1 MVSMDITLFLQ
12 IVNAFVLM
20 FLLNGII
27 YKPVLKI
34 LKERKEK
41 LQGMRND
48 VTKYEDNAS
57 RRQEEVDKKM
67 HKASTQAKA
76 ALDNARAG
84 AKAAGEE
91 KLAAIKA
98 EADAEK
104 DTQLAG
110 VKAEFDSARKE
121 LEAGLDGF
129 ATAMAGK
136 ILGRSL

>member
-34 LKERKEK
+34 LKERATK
-41 LQGMRND
+41 LQGMRDD
-48 VTKYEDNAS
+48 VTKYEDNAR

-76 ALDNARAG
+76 ALDSARAG

-91 KLAAIKA
+91 KLASIKA

-104 DTQLAG
+104 DKQLAE
-110 VKAEFDSARKE
+110 VKSQFDAARKE
-121 LEAGLDGF
+121 LEAGLEGF

>member
-20 FLLNGII
+20 YFLNGII

-41 LQGMRND
+41 LQGMRDD
-48 VTKYEDNAS
+48 VVKYEDNAR

-76 ALDNARAG
+76 ALDSARGG

-91 KLAAIKA
+91 KIAAIKA
-98 EADAEK
+98 EADADK
-104 DTQLAG
+104 DKQLAD
-110 VKAEFDSARKE
+110 VKSQVEAAKKE
-121 LEAGLDGF
+121 LEAGIEGF
-129 ATAMAGK
+129 ANAMAGK

>member
-34 LKERKEK
+34 LKERKVK
-41 LQGMRND
+41 LQGMRDD
-48 VTKYEDNAS
+48 VTKYEDNAR

-104 DTQLAG
+104 DKQLAT
-110 VKAEFDSARKE
+110 VKSQFDTARKE
-121 LEAGLDGF
+121 LEAGLEGF

>member
-12 IVNAFVLM
+12 IANAFVLM

-34 LKERKEK
+34 LKERKVK
-41 LQGMRND
+41 LQGMRDD
-48 VTKYEDNAS
+48 VTKYEDNAR

-67 HKASTQAKA
+67 HMASTQAKA

-104 DTQLAG
+104 DKQLAG
-110 VKAEFDSARKE
+110 VKTQFDTARKE
-121 LEAGLDGF
+121 LEAGLEGF

>member
-34 LKERKEK
+34 LKERAAK

-48 VTKYEDNAS
+48 VTTYEDNAR

-67 HKASTQAKA
+67 HKASGQAKA
-76 ALDNARAG
+76 ALDSARAG

-98 EADAEK
+98 EAEAEK
-104 DTQLAG
+104 DKQLAG
-110 VKAEFDSARKE
+110 VKTQVEAARKE

-129 ATAMAGK
+129 ASAMAGK

>member
-1 MVSMDITLFLQ
+1 MASTDSTLFLQ

-34 LKERKEK
+34 LKERKVK
-41 LQGMRND
+41 LQGMHDD
-48 VTKYEDNAS
+48 VTKFEDNAR
-57 RRQEEVDKKM
+57 RRQEEVDNKM
-67 HKASTQAKA
+67 HKASSQAKA
-76 ALDNARAG
+76 AIDNARAG

-98 EADAEK
+98 EADTDK
-104 DTQLAG
+104 DKQLVDIKSQVEA
-110 VKAEFDSARKE
+110 ARKD
-121 LEAGLDGF
+121 LEAGIEGF
-129 ATAMAGK
+129 ASAMAGK

>member
-20 FLLNGII
+20 FLLNGVI

-34 LKERKEK
+34 LEERKVK

-67 HKASTQAKA
+67 HKASSQAKA
-76 ALDNARAG
+76 AIDTARAG

-91 KLAAIKA
+91 KLAAIKS
-98 EADAEK
+98 EADADK
-104 DTQLAG
+104 DKQLVGIKSQVEA
-110 VKAEFDSARKE
+110 ARKE
-121 LEAGLDGF
+121 LEAGIEGF
-129 ATAMAGK
+129 ASAMAGK

>member
-20 FLLNGII
+20 FLLNGVI

-34 LKERKEK
+34 LKERATK

-48 VTKYEDNAS
+48 VTKYEDNAR

-67 HKASTQAKA
+67 HKASTQAKG
-76 ALDNARAG
+76 ALDSARAG

-104 DTQLAG
+104 SKQLAE
-110 VKAEFDSARKE
+110 VKTQFDTAQKE
-121 LEAGLDGF
+121 LEAGLTGF

>member
-27 YKPVLKI
+27 YKPVLKV
-34 LKERKEK
+34 LKERSIK
-41 LQGMRND
+41 LQGMRDD
-48 VTKYEDNAS
+48 VTKYEDNAR

-67 HKASTQAKA
+67 HKASSQAKSA
-76 ALDNARAG
+76 IDTARAG

-98 EADAEK
+98 EADADK
-104 DTQLAG
+104 DKQLVEIKSQVEA
-110 VKAEFDSARKE
+110 ARKE
-121 LEAGLDGF
+121 LAAGLDGF
-129 ATAMAGK
+129 SSAMAGK

>member
-20 FLLNGII
+20 FLLNGVI
-27 YKPVLKI
+27 YKPVLKV
-34 LKERKEK
+34 LKERSAK

-48 VTKYEDNAS
+48 VTKYEDNAR
-57 RRQEEVDKKM
+57 RRQEEVDRKM

-76 ALDNARAG
+76 ALDTARAG

-98 EADAEK
+98 EADTEK
-104 DTQLAG
+104 DTQLAV
-110 VKAEFDSARKE
+110 VKSQVEAARKE

-129 ATAMAGK
+129 ASAMAGK

>member
-20 FLLNGII
+20 FLLNGVI

-34 LKERKEK
+34 LKERATK
-41 LQGMRND
+41 LQGMRDD
-48 VTKYEDNAS
+48 VTKYEDNAR

-67 HKASTQAKA
+67 HKASSQAKA
-76 ALDNARAG
+76 AIDTARAG
-84 AKAAGEE
+84 AKTAGED

-98 EADAEK
+98 EADADK
-104 DTQLAG
+104 DKQLAE
-110 VKAEFDSARKE
+110 VKSQVVAARKE

>member
-1 MVSMDITLFLQ
+1 MVTMDITLLFQ

-27 YKPVLKI
+27 YKPILNI
-34 LKERKEK
+34 LKERASK
-41 LQGMRND
+41 LQAMRDD
-48 VTKYEDNAS
+48 VTKYEDNAR

-67 HKASTQAKA
+67 AKASGQAKA
-76 ALDNARAG
+76 ALDTARAG

-91 KLAAIKA
+91 KLTAIKA
-98 EADAEK
+98 EADTEK
-104 DTQLAG
+104 EKQLAD
-110 VKAEFDSARKE
+110 VKTQVQAARKE

-129 ATAMAGK
+129 ALAMAGK

>member
-20 FLLNGII
+20 FLLNGVI
-27 YKPVLKI
+27 YKPVLKV
-34 LKERKEK
+34 LKERSAK

-48 VTKYEDNAS
+48 VVKYEDNAR
-57 RRQEEVDKKM
+57 RRQEEVDRKM

-76 ALDNARAG
+76 ALDTARAG

-98 EADAEK
+98 EADTEK
-104 DTQLAG
+104 DTQLAV
-110 VKAEFDSARKE
+110 VKSQVEAARKE

-129 ATAMAGK
+129 ASAMAGK

>member
-12 IVNAFVLM
+12 VVNAFVLM

-34 LKERKEK
+34 IKERKAK
-41 LQGMRND
+41 LQGMEND
-48 VTKYEDNAS
+48 VTTFEDNAR

-67 HKASTQAKA
+67 HNASLQAKA
-76 ALDNARAG
+76 AIDTARSG

-91 KLAAIKA
+91 KLTTIKA
-98 EADAEK
+98 EADTEK
-104 DTQLAG
+104 DKQLAD
-110 VKAEFDSARKE
+110 VKSQVAVAHTE
-121 LEAGLDGF
+121 LQAGIEGF

>member
-12 IVNAFVLM
+12 IGNAFILM

-27 YKPVLKI
+27 YKPILKI

-41 LQGMRND
+41 LQGMRDD
-48 VTKYEDNAS
+48 VVKYEDNAS

-67 HKASTQAKA
+67 HKASLQAKSA
-76 ALDNARAG
+76 IDNARAG

-98 EADAEK
+98 EADADK
-104 DTQLAG
+104 DKQLAD
-110 VKAEFDSARKE
+110 VKSQVAAAKKD
-121 LEAGLDGF
+121 LEAGIEGF
-129 ATAMAGK
+129 ANAMAGK

>member
-12 IVNAFVLM
+12 IANAFVLM

-34 LKERKEK
+34 LKERKVK
-41 LQGMRND
+41 LQGMRDD
-48 VTKYEDNAS
+48 VTKYEDNAR

-98 EADAEK
+98 DADAEK
-104 DTQLAG
+104 DKQLTA
-110 VKAEFDSARKE
+110 VKSQFDAARKE
-121 LEAGLDGF
+121 LEAELEGF

>member
-1 MVSMDITLFLQ
+1 MDITLFLQ

-34 LKERKEK
+34 LKERATK
-41 LQGMRND
+41 LQGMRDD
-48 VTKYEDNAS
+48 VTKYEDNAR

-76 ALDNARAG
+76 ALDSARAS

-104 DTQLAG
+104 DKQLAE
-110 VKAEFDSARKE
+110 VKSQFDAARKE
-121 LEAGLDGF
+121 LEAGLEGF

>member
-20 FLLNGII
+20 YLLNGII

-34 LKERKEK
+34 LKERATK
-41 LQGMRND
+41 LQGMRDD
-48 VTKYEDNAS
+48 VTKYEDNAR
-57 RRQEEVDKKM
+57 RRQEEVDKKI
-67 HKASTQAKA
+67 HTASTQAKA
-76 ALDNARAG
+76 ALDTARAG

-91 KLAAIKA
+91 KLAAIKS
-98 EADAEK
+98 EADSDKEK
-104 DTQLAG
+104 QLDI
-110 VKAEFDSARKE
+110 VKAQFSAARSE

>member
-12 IVNAFVLM
+12 VVNAFILM

-34 LKERKEK
+34 IKERKAK
-41 LQGMRND
+41 LQGMQND
-48 VTKYEDNAS
+48 VTSFEDNAR

-67 HKASTQAKA
+67 HNASLQAKA
-76 ALDNARAG
+76 AIDNARAG

-98 EADAEK
+98 EADTEK
-104 DTQLAG
+104 EKQLAD
-110 VKAEFDSARKE
+110 VKSQVTVAHTE
-121 LEAGLDGF
+121 LQAGIEGF

>member
-12 IVNAFVLM
+12 VVNALVLM
-20 FLLNGII
+20 YLLNGVI

-34 LKERKEK
+34 LAERKVK
-41 LQGMRND
+41 LQGMRDD
-48 VTKYEDNAS
+48 VTKYEDNAR

-76 ALDNARAG
+76 AIDNARTG

-98 EADAEK
+98 EADADK
-104 DTQLAG
+104 DKQLAG
-110 VKAEFDSARKE
+110 IKSQVEGARKE
-121 LEAGLDGF
+121 LEAGLEGF
-129 ATAMAGK
+129 ASAMAGK

>member
-1 MVSMDITLFLQ
+1 MVSMDITLLLQ

-34 LKERKEK
+34 LKERKVK
-41 LQGMRND
+41 LQGMRDD
-48 VTKYEDNAS
+48 VTKYEDNAR

-67 HKASTQAKA
+67 HTASTQAKA
-76 ALDNARAG
+76 ALDNARSG

-98 EADAEK
+98 EADTEK
-104 DTQLAG
+104 DKQLAN
-110 VKAEFDSARKE
+110 VKAQFDSARKE

>member
-1 MVSMDITLFLQ
+1 MVTMDITLLLQ
-12 IVNAFVLM
+12 IINAFVLM

-41 LQGMRND
+41 LQGMQND
-48 VTKYEDNAS
+48 VVTFEDNAR

-67 HKASTQAKA
+67 AVASNKAKA
-76 ALDNARAG
+76 AIDSARAG

-104 DTQLAG
+104 DKQLADIKSQ
-110 VKAEFDSARKE
+110 VAAAKTE
-121 LEAGLDGF
+121 LEAGVEGF
-129 ATAMAGK
+129 ANAMAGK